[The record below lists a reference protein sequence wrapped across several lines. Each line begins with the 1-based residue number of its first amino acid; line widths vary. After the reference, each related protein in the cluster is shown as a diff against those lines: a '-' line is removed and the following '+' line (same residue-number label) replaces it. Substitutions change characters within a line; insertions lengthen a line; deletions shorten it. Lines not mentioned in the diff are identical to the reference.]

1 MGSSL
6 RKQQRSGGRVE
17 VRKVRRKRTLVTS
30 CHGSSLRSSRCSRNA
45 PVGYWQASRFAQP
58 RLTGPTTADTSPG
71 WRPPE
76 AERGLAEHATGRAE
90 LRVVAVPGG
99 PRELCLPFA
108 LAGNCAWRLMRRLTA
123 TPKTT
128 RRHRRA
134 RRSSGFDR
142 CLRSTAWSNAAPGS
156 RSASVNYLGV
166 RG

>member
-90 LRVVAVPGG
+90 LRVVA
-99 PRELCLPFA
+99 
-108 LAGNCAWRLMRRLTA
+108 T
-123 TPKTT
+123 
-128 RRHRRA
+128 
-134 RRSSGFDR
+134 RRSSAR
-142 CLRSTAWSNAAPGS
+142 RLRTRARTAFVVPAPAGGDQGRQRVCGSATAGAAPS
-156 RSASVNYLGV
+156 LVVPESCVSPLH
-166 RG
+166 